1 MPLEQY
7 RQKREFTQT
16 PEPRGQRGPKQTAL
30 HFVIQKHR
38 ARRMH
43 YDFRLELDGVL
54 KSWAI
59 PKGPSLNPE
68 DKRLAIMVEDHPLEY
83 ESFEGVIPE
92 GNYGA
97 GTVMVWDEGTYA
109 APGALDRDES
119 ERTLKAGLEKGD
131 LKFVL
136 HGKKLSGE
144 FALVRL
150 KQGKGNEWLLIKKR
164 DRFASAE
171 KPDSVE
177 RSVLSHRTM
186 EEIATLAPGEGRI
199 WKTNAKPSE
208 TAAKL
213 PERSQDPMPRKIKP
227 MLATPVD
234 RPFDR
239 PGWLFEIKWDGYR
252 VIAEVEG
259 GRVNLYSRTG
269 LSYNDKYAALVRS
282 LQSFPHDAV
291 LDGEAVVVDKDGQ
304 PNFQLLQHYANDPQ
318 GQLVYYVFDL
328 LYLDGEDLRARPL
341 WRRKEMLKPL
351 LRGMSNVLFCDHVEE
366 KGKAFFEEVRKRKLE
381 GIVGKRAASLYQPGR
396 RGPNWLKIKTHRR
409 QEAVITGFTKPRGSR
424 ECFGAL
430 ILGVYDGD
438 RLVHVGRCGSGFD
451 TKRLNDLYVRLEPLV
466 RKSCPFQKVPKTDS
480 PARWVEPRL
489 VCEVDFADWTKDG
502 HMRHMVFLGL
512 REDKQAKDVHREK
525 TTAVSELVDEG
536 MRHEGMKDEGARMKK
551 SKSDSSFI
559 LHPSS
564 FAKKSDSSLI
574 LHPSSFSK
582 KQTLP
587 FTFTNLDKIYWP
599 VEGYTK
605 GDLIAYYR
613 DVAPFILPHLKDR
626 PLSLHRHPN
635 GIEGQSFFQKDISR
649 QGPPAW
655 LSTVDI
661 PSEHRGQAIRYMLCQ
676 DEPSLMYLANLG
688 SIEIN
693 CWNSRTQHL
702 DRPDFAVIDLDPQ
715 DTPYT
720 HVVETAQAVHMLLD
734 KAGAVCFVK
743 TSGKRGMHIYVPL
756 GAKYDY
762 DHARRF
768 AEIVALLIHGRLPQ
782 LTSVVRN
789 PAKRRQL
796 VYLDFLQ
803 NRRGQTMAAPYS
815 VRPVPGATVSTP
827 LLWKEV
833 KKNLDP
839 GRFTMQTVPRRLDK
853 LGDVWSR
860 SFDHGIELLDCIQRL
875 EKLQERDRQ

>member
-1 MPLEQY
+1 
-7 RQKREFTQT
+7 
-16 PEPRGQRGPKQTAL
+16 
-30 HFVIQKHR
+30 
-38 ARRMH
+38 MH
-43 YDFRLELDGVL
+43 YDFRLELDRVL

-97 GTVMVWDEGTYA
+97 GTVMVWDEGTYT
-109 APGALDRDES
+109 APGVEDRSDS
-119 ERTLKAGLEKGD
+119 ERILKAGLKKGD
-131 LKFVL
+131 LKLVL
-136 HGKKLSGE
+136 HGKRLTGE

-150 KQGKGNEWLLIKKR
+150 KHGKGNEWLLIKKR
-164 DRFASAE
+164 DGFATAE
-171 KPDSVE
+171 EPNGVE

-186 EEIATLAPGEGRI
+186 EEIAASAPAEGRI
-199 WKTNAKPSE
+199 WKSNDKPSE

-213 PERSQDPMPRKIKP
+213 PQRTKDPMPHKIKP
-227 MLATPVD
+227 MLATAVD

-252 VIAEVEG
+252 AIAEIEG
-259 GRVNLYSRTG
+259 GGVNLYSRTG
-269 LSYNDKYAALVRS
+269 LSYNDKYPALVRG
-282 LQSFPHDAV
+282 LQSFRHDAV
-291 LDGEAVVVDKDGQ
+291 LDGEVVVVDRRGQ
-304 PNFQLLQHYANDPQ
+304 PNFQFLQQYGNDPQ
-318 GQLVYYVFDL
+318 GQLVYYAFDL

-341 WRRKEMLKPL
+341 WRRKELLRPL
-351 LRGMSNVLFCDHVEE
+351 LRGMSNVLYCDHIEE
-366 KGKAFFEEVRKRKLE
+366 KGKAFFEAARKRALE
-381 GIVGKRAASLYQPGR
+381 GIVGKRAASPYQPGH

-409 QEAVITGFTKPRGSR
+409 QEAVIAGFTQPRGSR
-424 ECFGAL
+424 ERFGAL
-430 ILGVYDGD
+430 ILGVYEGN
-438 RLVHVGRCGSGFD
+438 RLVYVGHVGTGFD
-451 TKRLNDLYVRLEPLV
+451 TKRLKDLYTRLEPLV
-466 RKSCPFQKVPKTDS
+466 RKSCPFQQVPKTNS

-489 VCEVDFADWTKDG
+489 VCEVDFADWTKEG
-502 HMRHMVFLGL
+502 YMRQMVFLGL
-512 REDKQAKDVHREK
+512 REDKRAKDVHREESMP
-525 TTAVSELVDEG
+525 VSEIVAVGDVGSQESEVG
-536 MRHEGMKDEGARMKK
+536 GPK
-551 SKSDSSFI
+551 SAVRGRKSASRAANFRPLTSG
-559 LHPSS
+559 
-564 FAKKSDSSLI
+564 
-574 LHPSSFSK
+574 

-587 FTFTNLDKIYWP
+587 FTFTNLDKVYWP

-613 DVAPFILPHLKDR
+613 DVGPFILPHLKDR

-649 QGPPAW
+649 QAPPTW

-661 PSEHRGQAIRYMLCQ
+661 PSETRGQVIRHMLCQ

-720 HVVETAQAVHMLLD
+720 QVVETAQAVHTLLD
-734 KAGAVCFVK
+734 KAGAECFVK

-756 GAKYDY
+756 AARYDY

-768 AEIVALLIHGRLPQ
+768 AEIVALLVHRRLPQ
-782 LTSVVRN
+782 FTSVVRD

-815 VRPVPGATVSTP
+815 VRPVSGATVSTP
-827 LLWKEV
+827 LRWQEV

-839 GRFTMQTVPRRLDK
+839 GTFTMQTVPRRLDK
-853 LGDVWSR
+853 LGDLWARVL
-860 SFDHGIELLDCIQRL
+860 DHGVDLVDCIQRL
-875 EKLQERDRQ
+875 GKLQERDRQ

>member
-1 MPLEQY
+1 
-7 RQKREFTQT
+7 
-16 PEPRGQRGPKQTAL
+16 
-30 HFVIQKHR
+30 
-38 ARRMH
+38 MH

-68 DKRLAIMVEDHPLEY
+68 DKRLAVMVEDHPLEY
-83 ESFEGVIPE
+83 ESFEGVIPQ

-97 GTVMVWDEGTYA
+97 GTVMVWDEGTYT
-109 APGALDRDES
+109 APGIEDQSDS
-119 ERTLKAGLEKGD
+119 ERALKAGLEKGD

-136 HGKKLSGE
+136 HGKKLTGE

-150 KQGKGNEWLLIKKR
+150 KHGKGNEWLLIKKR
-164 DRFASAE
+164 DRFATAE
-171 KPDSVE
+171 EPDGVE

-186 EEIATLAPGEGRI
+186 EEIAASAPGEGRI
-199 WKTNAKPSE
+199 WKPGDRPSE

-213 PERSQDPMPRKIKP
+213 PQRTRDPMPHKIKP

-234 RPFDR
+234 GPFDR
-239 PGWLFEIKWDGYR
+239 AGWLFEIKWDGYR

-269 LSYNDKYAALVRS
+269 LSYNDKYPALVRS
-282 LQSFPHDAV
+282 LQLFQHDAV
-291 LDGEAVVVDKDGQ
+291 LDGEVVVVDGRGQ
-304 PNFQLLQHYANDPQ
+304 PNFQLLQHYGKDPQ

-351 LRGMSNVLFCDHVEE
+351 LRGMSSVLYCDHVEE
-366 KGKAFFEEVRKRKLE
+366 KGKALFEEARKRALE
-381 GIVGKRAASLYQPGR
+381 GIVAKRAASPYQPGR
-396 RGPNWLKIKTHRR
+396 RGPSWLKIKTHRR
-409 QEAVITGFTKPRGSR
+409 QEAVIAGFTQPRGSR

-430 ILGVYDGD
+430 ILGVYEGD
-438 RLVHVGRCGSGFD
+438 RLIHVGRVGTGFD
-451 TKRLNDLYVRLEPLV
+451 TKRLKDLYAWLEPLV
-466 RKSCPFQKVPKTDS
+466 RKSCPFEKPPKTDS

-489 VCEVDFADWTKDG
+489 VCEVDFADWTEDG

-512 REDKQAKDVHREK
+512 REDKQAWDVHREESMSVSDIVAGGDGGRK
-525 TTAVSELVDEG
+525 SEVGGQKSAVRNRKSEVRG
-536 MRHEGMKDEGARMKK
+536 RK
-551 SKSDSSFI
+551 SASASDSRPRTSG
-559 LHPSS
+559 
-564 FAKKSDSSLI
+564 
-574 LHPSSFSK
+574 

-587 FTFTNLDKIYWP
+587 FTFTNLDKVYWP

-605 GDLIAYYR
+605 GDLLAYYR
-613 DVAPFILPHLKDR
+613 DVAPFILPHLQDR
-626 PLSLHRHPN
+626 PLSLHRHPD

-649 QGPPAW
+649 QAPPSW
-655 LSTVDI
+655 ISTVDI
-661 PSEHRGQAIRYMLCQ
+661 PSEHRGQTIRYMLCQ
-676 DEPSLMYLANLG
+676 DEPGLMYLANLG

-693 CWNSRTQHL
+693 CWNSRRQHL
-702 DRPDFAVIDLDPQ
+702 ERPDFAVIDLDPQ
-715 DTPYT
+715 DVPYT
-720 HVVETAQAVHMLLD
+720 QVVEIAREVHALLD
-734 KAGAVCFVK
+734 RAGAECFVK

-756 GAKYDY
+756 GGKYDY

-768 AEIVALLIHGRLPQ
+768 AEIVALLVRRRLPQ
-782 LTSVVRN
+782 LTSVVRD

-815 VRPVPGATVSTP
+815 VRPVPAATVSTP

-833 KKNLDP
+833 KKTLDP
-839 GRFTMQTVPRRLDK
+839 GTFTMQTVPGRLDR
-853 LGDVWSR
+853 LGDLWAR
-860 SFDHGIELLDCIQRL
+860 LLDRGVDLADCIERL
-875 EKLQERDRQ
+875 GKLSERDGQ

>member
-1 MPLEQY
+1 MTLKQY
-7 RQKREFTQT
+7 RQKREFAET
-16 PEPRGQRGPKQTAL
+16 PEPRGRRRPTQAAL
-30 HFVIQKHR
+30 RFVIQKHR

-83 ESFEGVIPE
+83 ESFEGVIPH

-97 GTVMVWDEGTYA
+97 GTVMVWDEGTYT
-109 APGALDRDES
+109 APGIEDQGES
-119 ERTLKAGLEKGD
+119 ERTLKAALEKGD

-136 HGKKLSGE
+136 FGKKLSGE

-150 KQGKGNEWLLIKKR
+150 KHGKGNEWLLIKKR
-164 DRFASAE
+164 DRFATAE
-171 KPDSVE
+171 EPGGVE

-186 EEIATLAPGEGRI
+186 EEIAALAPGEGRI
-199 WKTNAKPSE
+199 WKVNDKPAE

-213 PERSQDPMPRKIKP
+213 PERTKDSMPRKVKP

-239 PGWLFEIKWDGYR
+239 PGWLFEIKWDGWR
-252 VIAEVEG
+252 VLAEIED
-259 GRVNLYSRTG
+259 GRINLYSRAS
-269 LSYNDKYAALVRS
+269 LSYNERFPALVQS
-282 LQSFPHDAV
+282 LQSFKHDAL
-291 LDGEAVVVDKDGQ
+291 LDGEVVVVDQKGQ
-304 PNFQLLQHYANDPQ
+304 PNLQLLQHYTKNPQ

-328 LYLDGEDLRARPL
+328 LYLDGEDLRDRPL

-351 LRGMSNVLFCDHVEE
+351 LRGQARVLYCDHIEE
-366 KGKAFFEEVRKRKLE
+366 KGKAFFEEVRKRGLE
-381 GIVGKRAASLYQPGR
+381 GMVGKRAASLYQSGR

-409 QEAVITGFTKPRGSR
+409 QEVVIAGFTLPRRSR
-424 ECFGAL
+424 ECFGSL
-430 ILGVYDGD
+430 ILGVYEGD
-438 RLVHVGRCGSGFD
+438 RFLYVGRVGSGFD
-451 TKRLNDLYVRLEPLV
+451 TKRLKDLHATFQPLL
-466 RKSCPFQKVPKTDS
+466 RKSCPFEKVPKTDS
-480 PARWVEPRL
+480 PARWLEPRL
-489 VCEVDFADWTKDG
+489 VCEVDFADWTEDG

-512 REDKQAKDVHREK
+512 REDKKPKEVHREESK
-525 TTAVSELVDEG
+525 TVSELLAGGDVGGQESG
-536 MRHEGMKDEGARMKK
+536 VRGQKSQVRSQRSEARSRK
-551 SKSDSSFI
+551 SASLTSDFRPLTSG
-559 LHPSS
+559 
-564 FAKKSDSSLI
+564 
-574 LHPSSFSK
+574 

-635 GIEGQSFFQKDISR
+635 GIEGKNFFQKDISR
-649 QGPPAW
+649 QRPPAW
-655 LSTVDI
+655 ISTVDI

-693 CWNSRTQHL
+693 CWNSRRQHL

-720 HVVETAQAVHMLLD
+720 QVVETAQAVHTLLD
-734 KAGAVCFVK
+734 KASAECLVK

-756 GAKYDY
+756 GGKYDY
-762 DHARRF
+762 DHARQF
-768 AEIVALLIHGRLPQ
+768 AEIVALLIHRRLPQ
-782 LTSVVRN
+782 FTSVVRN
-789 PAKRRQL
+789 PAQRRQR

-803 NRRGQTMAAPYS
+803 NRRGQTMAGPYS
-815 VRPVPGATVSTP
+815 ARPVPGATVSTP

-839 GRFTMQTVPRRLDK
+839 GTFTMQTVPRRLDK
-853 LGDVWSR
+853 VGDLWARLLDQAV
-860 SFDHGIELLDCIQRL
+860 DLLDCIQRL
-875 EKLQERDRQ
+875 ESLRERDR

>member
-1 MPLEQY
+1 MPLEEY

-16 PEPRGQRGPKQTAL
+16 PEPRGRRRPKQAAL
-30 HFVIQKHR
+30 HFVVQKHR

-43 YDFRLELDGVL
+43 YDFRIELDGVL

-83 ESFEGVIPE
+83 GSFEGVIPE

-97 GTVMVWDEGTYA
+97 GTVMVWDEGTCT
-109 APGALDRDES
+109 APGTLDRNES
-119 ERTLKAGLEKGD
+119 ERTLKAGLEAGD

-150 KQGKGNEWLLIKKR
+150 KHGKGNEWLLIKKR
-164 DRFASAE
+164 DRFASAAE
-171 KPDSVE
+171 AGVVE

-186 EEIATLAPGEGRI
+186 EEIAALAPGEGRI
-199 WKTNAKPSE
+199 WKANSQPSE
-208 TAAKL
+208 TTAKL
-213 PERSQDPMPRKIKP
+213 PERSKDPMPRKIKP

-259 GRVNLYSRTG
+259 GRVHLYSRSG
-269 LSYNDKYAALVRS
+269 LSYNDKYPALVRS

-291 LDGEAVVVDKDGQ
+291 LDGEAVVVDREGQ

-328 LYLDGEDLRARPL
+328 LYLDGEDLRSRPL

-351 LRGMSNVLFCDHVEE
+351 VRGMSNVLFCDHVEE

-381 GIVGKRAASLYQPGR
+381 GVVGKRAASLYQPGR
-396 RGPNWLKIKTHRR
+396 RGPSWLKIKTHRR
-409 QEAVITGFTKPRGSR
+409 QEAVIVGFTQPRGSR

-438 RLVHVGRCGSGFD
+438 RLVYVGRVGSGFD
-451 TKRLNDLYVRLEPLV
+451 TKGLKDLHARFESLV
-466 RKSCPFQKVPKTDS
+466 RKSCPFEKVPKTNS
-480 PARWVEPRL
+480 PARWIEPRL

-512 REDKQAKDVHREK
+512 RDDKQPKDVHREK
-525 TTAVSELVDEG
+525 SVEVSEIVNE
-536 MRHEGMKDEGARMKK
+536 EMKEEAGVKK
-551 SKSDSSFI
+551 PRSDPSFI
-559 LHPSS
+559 PHPSS
-564 FAKKSDSSLI
+564 FAS
-574 LHPSSFSK
+574 

-587 FTFTNLDKIYWP
+587 FTFTNLDKVYWP

-635 GIEGQSFFQKDISR
+635 GIEGKSFFQKDISR
-649 QGPPAW
+649 QKPPAW

-661 PSEHRGQAIRYMLCQ
+661 PSEHRGEEIRYMLCQ

-715 DTPYT
+715 EMPYAQ
-720 HVVETAQAVHMLLD
+720 VVETAQAVHTLLD
-734 KAGAVCFVK
+734 QAGAACFVK

-762 DHARRF
+762 DHARCF
-768 AEIVALLIHGRLPQ
+768 AEIVALLIHRRLPQ

-789 PAKRRQL
+789 PAKRHQL

-833 KKNLDP
+833 KSKLDP
-839 GRFTMQTVPRRLDK
+839 GTFTMQTVPRRLDK
-853 LGDVWSR
+853 VGDVWAR
-860 SFDHGIELLDCIQRL
+860 SFDHGVDLIDCIQRL
-875 EKLQERDRQ
+875 EKLQGRGV